1 MANTYLKCIQHIYSP
16 VRNNMLIVRGIENIQ
31 AHFIDFIVVILRKI
45 YCTDMTRYRITSDR
59 EK

>member
-31 AHFIDFIVVILRKI
+31 AHFRLYSCKEKYIVLI
-45 YCTDMTRYRITSDR
+45 
-59 EK
+59 